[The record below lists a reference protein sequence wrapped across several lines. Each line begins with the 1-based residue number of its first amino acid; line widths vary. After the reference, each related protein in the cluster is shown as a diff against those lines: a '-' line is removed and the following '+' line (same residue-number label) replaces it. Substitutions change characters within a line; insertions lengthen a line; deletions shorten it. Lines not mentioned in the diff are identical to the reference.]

1 MGTLSACDMP
11 EARRTAQAECV
22 TVCPRRRRPV
32 KESYGQKAECA
43 GATTRQDAHIAEYRL
58 FRQVEAPAWNGTKQ
72 TAVDRA
78 QPSVPWS
85 GGRTA
90 AQTSYLNFG

>member
-22 TVCPRRRRPV
+22 PILFARQTKCVTVCPRRRRPG
-32 KESYGQKAECA
+32 KKSYGQKAECA

-58 FRQVEAPAWNGTKQ
+58 FRQVEAPA
-72 TAVDRA
+72 
-78 QPSVPWS
+78 
-85 GGRTA
+85 
-90 AQTSYLNFG
+90 

>member
-1 MGTLSACDMP
+1 MTAWAGKRNGLPANKKGTLSACDMP

-22 TVCPRRRRPV
+22 TVCPRRRRPG

-58 FRQVEAPAWNGTKQ
+58 FRQVEAPA
-72 TAVDRA
+72 
-78 QPSVPWS
+78 
-85 GGRTA
+85 
-90 AQTSYLNFG
+90 